1 MFTTSNDGTQIYFE
15 IIGSGETI
23 VLLHGLGADHS
34 VWSNSGWISEL
45 EKEYKLV
52 LIDLRGCGKSGKPE
66 TKDSYSIKNHC
77 NDIDCVLKEINENNP
92 FIWGWSLGAT
102 IALEYSA
109 KKQIKGTI
117 ACGSYFGVIFSKE
130 LIQNAINNTNDKLMI
145 SRFQA
150 FNEWPIVNPG
160 EMKNKYLIYT
170 GSKDGNVVI
179 QLQKQK
185 NEIESSNGKLVIFNS
200 VDHIGLIT
208 EVDLLKDTILRFLKE
223 NK

>member
-1 MFTTSNDGTQIYFE
+1 MFITSNDGTQIYYK

-23 VLLHGLGADHS
+23 ILLHGLGADHTI
-34 VWSNSGWISEL
+34 WSNSAWISEL

-66 TKDSYSIKNHC
+66 IKGSYSIENHC
-77 NDIDCVLKEINENNP
+77 NDIDCVLKEINEKNP

-109 KKQIKGTI
+109 KKKIKGTI
-117 ACGSYFGVIFSKE
+117 ACGSYFGLIFTKE
-130 LIQNAINNTNDKLMI
+130 LIQNAINNTNDKIMI

-150 FNEWPIVNPG
+150 FNEWPIVNPE

-170 GSKDGNVVI
+170 GSKDGNVFI

-185 NEIESSNGKLVIFNS
+185 NKIEANNGELVIFNN
-200 VDHIGLIT
+200 VDHIGLIA
-208 EVDLLKDTILRFLKE
+208 EVDLIKDTIQKFLKE